1 MDQDSNV
8 IQTEGVTKRFGDF
21 VAVDRVDF
29 AIRKNETIGIIG
41 PNGAGKT
48 TLLNLLTGL
57 YEPDEG
63 AVLYE
68 GREITRD
75 SPEKRV
81 AAGIVRTFQL
91 VRVFDNLSVYEN
103 MALAYYRKK
112 RGVSVSF
119 HMFVST
125 LGQGEIRQKVYEH
138 LEMFELSHLGREV
151 VGSLSLGSKRR
162 LEIAMA
168 FVANPIVL
176 ALDEPFAGLSDLEI
190 GEVIRV
196 FRKYS
201 HHKTIL
207 IVEHKISKL
216 VDIVDRLAVMHEGR
230 IVASGPPR
238 ETLEDPE
245 VRRVYWK
252 LA

>member
-1 MDQDSNV
+1 MGQDSNV
-8 IQTEGVTKRFGDF
+8 IQTEKMTKRFGDF

-29 AIRKNETIGIIG
+29 AIRRNETIGIIG

-57 YEPDEG
+57 YTPDEG
-63 AVLYE
+63 VVLYE
-68 GREITRD
+68 GKEITRD

-112 RGVSVSF
+112 RGSSLSF

-125 LGQGEIRQKVYEH
+125 LGQGEIRQKVHEH
-138 LEMFELSHLGREV
+138 LEMFELDHLSQEL
-151 VGSLSLGSKRR
+151 VGNLSLGSKRR
-162 LEIAMA
+162 MEIAMA
-168 FVANPIVL
+168 FVANPVIL
-176 ALDEPFAGLSDLEI
+176 GLDEPFAGLSDLEI
-190 GEVIRV
+190 DEVTRV

-201 HHKTIL
+201 HQKTIL

-252 LA
+252 LS

>member
-1 MDQDSNV
+1 M
-8 IQTEGVTKRFGDF
+8 TKRFGDF

-29 AIRKNETIGIIG
+29 AIRRNETIGIIG

-48 TLLNLLTGL
+48 TFLNLLTGL
-57 YEPDEG
+57 YTPDEG
-63 AVLYE
+63 VVLYE
-68 GREITRD
+68 GKEITRD

-112 RGVSVSF
+112 RGSSLPF

-125 LGQGEIRQKVYEH
+125 LSQGEIQQKVHEH
-138 LEMFELSHLGREV
+138 LEMFELDHLSQEIAGN
-151 VGSLSLGSKRR
+151 LSLGSKRR

-168 FVANPIVL
+168 FIANPIIL
-176 ALDEPFAGLSDLEI
+176 GLDEPFAGLSDLEI
-190 GEVIRV
+190 DEVIRV

-201 HHKTIL
+201 HQKTIL

-230 IVASGPPR
+230 IVATGPPK

-252 LA
+252 LS